1 MSEPTLHGPA
11 FSTYV
16 RSVRI
21 ALAEKRVSYALNE
34 FNFLE
39 GWPEGYEKMH
49 PFKKVPV
56 FQHDGLTLY
65 ETPAIM
71 TYVNS
76 AFDGPPLLSEQPA
89 LRARTV
95 QIIGIL
101 DNYGYDA
108 LITRTFIQRA
118 VVPMLGGT
126 SNEVTIEEARGDCER
141 VISVLNEMLSGQDYF
156 GGDGASLADC
166 HAVPIFHYVGL
177 IPEGQALLK
186 SAPYL
191 SGWMDRMN
199 SRESVS
205 STIPSLG

>member
-1 MSEPTLHGPA
+1 L
-11 FSTYV
+11 
-16 RSVRI
+16 
-21 ALAEKRVSYALNE
+21 
-34 FNFLE
+34 
-39 GWPEGYEKMH
+39 H

-95 QIIGIL
+95 QIIGVL